1 MLKGWS
7 ILAIS
12 IRISL
17 THLINFHTQPLL
29 ASFIF
34 ILSRSFN
41 QDFLTYNIIPMKTHK
56 LIPTLLLM
64 FIIIGFSACKKN
76 DSTQKS
82 STLSVKVVAKVL
94 AVKGGALSIKTADV
108 NIANLQIEEN
118 SGNDGQNVGGGD
130 NESGGKDAEGGNENN
145 NGDIILAGP
154 YSLDIASGSASI
166 GQVSI
171 YPGTFKKVD
180 LNFQTSSSSTYNGNS
195 IFITGT
201 YTDNSGTIIPFKI
214 YSSFT
219 QQVQLP
225 LAGNGITVAANSSV
239 TIDIVFD
246 VNAWLTGLNFSSA
259 TITNGEIVINSTNNT
274 TLLTIFESNLSKYI
288 DAEKE

>member
-1 MLKGWS
+1 ML
-7 ILAIS
+7 
-12 IRISL
+12 
-17 THLINFHTQPLL
+17 
-29 ASFIF
+29 
-34 ILSRSFN
+34 
-41 QDFLTYNIIPMKTHK
+41 
-56 LIPTLLLM
+56 
-64 FIIIGFSACKKN
+64 IIIGFSACKKN
-76 DSTQKS
+76 VSTQKS
-82 STLSVKVVAKVL
+82 STLSVKAVAKVL

-130 NESGGKDAEGGNENN
+130 NESGGKDAEGGTDVEGGNEND
-145 NGDIILAGP
+145 NGDIVLAGP
-154 YSLDIASGSASI
+154 YSLDIASGSATI

-180 LNFQTSSSSTYNGNS
+180 LDFQTSSSSTHNGSS

-201 YTDNSGTIIPFKI
+201 YTDNSGTIVPFKI
-214 YSSFT
+214 YSSFA
-219 QQVQLP
+219 QQVKLP
-225 LAGNGITVAANSSV
+225 FAGNGITVAANSTL

-274 TLLTIFESNLSKYI
+274 TLLTTFESNLSKYI

>member
-1 MLKGWS
+1 
-7 ILAIS
+7 
-12 IRISL
+12 
-17 THLINFHTQPLL
+17 
-29 ASFIF
+29 
-34 ILSRSFN
+34 
-41 QDFLTYNIIPMKTHK
+41 MKIQK
-56 LIPTLLLM
+56 LIPALLLM

-76 DSTQKS
+76 DSNQKS
-82 STLSVKVVAKVL
+82 STLSVKAVAKVIS
-94 AVKGGALSIKTADV
+94 AKGDSLSIKTADV

-118 SGNDGQNVGGGD
+118 SGNDGENVGGGD
-130 NESGGKDAEGGNENN
+130 NETGGNDVEGGNEND
-145 NGDIILAGP
+145 NGDIVLAGP

-166 GQVSI
+166 GQVNI

-180 LNFQTSSSSTYNGNS
+180 LDFQTSSSSTYNGSS

-214 YSSFT
+214 YSSFA

-225 LAGNGITVAANSSV
+225 IAGNGITVAANSMV

-246 VNAWLTGLNFSSA
+246 VNAWLTGLDFASA
-259 TITNGEIVINSTNNT
+259 TITNGVILINSANNT
-274 TLLTIFESNLSKYI
+274 SLLTTFELNLSKYI